1 MSNANIVQTNQLTK
15 IIDSKELVKD
25 VNIHVKK
32 GEIYGF
38 LGPNGAGKTTV
49 MKMLTNL
56 WKPTYGTI
64 ELFGEILTPTSY
76 EVLKRMASII
86 EFPCFYEHMSGKDNL
101 QLHSEY
107 MGYHTPGCVEDA
119 LEMLGLADASEKQ
132 VKSARSQ
139 KEGTAVLLSF
149 YKKKDYF
156 FCGRS
161 IMLNYVELC
170 DKICL
175 GN

>member
-1 MSNANIVQTNQLTK
+1 MERFFNMCRMHE
-15 IIDSKELVKD
+15 IDLWEIKKEQNVCMCEAYATDFLKMPPLL
-25 VNIHVKK
+25 KK
-32 GEIYGF
+32 TG
-38 LGPNGAGKTTV
+38 N
-49 MKMLTNL
+49 
-56 WKPTYGTI
+56 
-64 ELFGEILTPTSY
+64 
-76 EVLKRMASII
+76 
-86 EFPCFYEHMSGKDNL
+86 
-101 QLHSEY
+101 
-107 MGYHTPGCVEDA
+107 
-119 LEMLGLADASEKQ
+119 
-132 VKSARSQ
+132 KSARSQ